1 MWCTMKME
9 SKLNLGNF
17 IINGSKK
24 MKIMRRINYILLSL
38 FLLVG
43 FSCVKDALKTD
54 FIELDEVMITGIEKR
69 YDIMLGGEVNIT
81 PTITTK
87 FGAKEEDFEFIWY
100 KYNLSAAS
108 KADTLC
114 FEKNLSVKI
123 NDVAPGIEHFIRLKV
138 IDKKTKTFTLAT
150 AQLFTS
156 AKYSGGVLA
165 LVKTDNEV
173 DLAFIKNGKDNVDN
187 NLFSLANDGQKL
199 SPTSFNLMSVDA
211 VLTQPTVYRRIL
223 IGTGD
228 ENIGVYL
235 SSETF
240 AVIDWVRDLFFTPM
254 TDGVYKLKATYNSQ
268 GDEYLLLDDKLYNRT
283 MNRYDGENTPKFNAS
298 PVPCVAE
305 PTNFSLATFAYT
317 PSGTY
322 GSPVV
327 FDNINGRFMIHESGA
342 KAYSFFTNSSD
353 GAAFAV
359 FDPKKLPGLTMVCG
373 GYFSDDSSDNMW
385 GLMKDTNSGN
395 FRVVSMLNYIDD
407 DWNNIFKTLGNKEIT
422 RSMAPKLF
430 EATNIKSAS
439 YAYVAGVYPWAYE
452 MRGLKNMFLYVVDN
466 KLYVYN
472 ITSDYE
478 GLLVDGDAEG
488 FTIDDVFVH
497 RTYLTVDKDG
507 NKEYF
512 SRIALAI
519 KDKQGSGKKGGVA
532 YYKVTVLGGVSATQ
546 YFKKTGFCD
555 QVLSLDEK
563 IN

>member
-1 MWCTMKME
+1 
-9 SKLNLGNF
+9 
-17 IINGSKK
+17 
-24 MKIMRRINYILLSL
+24 MRRINYILLSL
-38 FLLVG
+38 FLLAG

-54 FIELDEVMITGIEKR
+54 YAELDEVTITGIEKR
-69 YDIMLGGEVNIT
+69 YDIVLGGEVNIT
-81 PTITTK
+81 PIIATK

-100 KYNLSAAS
+100 KYNLTSS
-108 KADTLC
+108 RADTLC

-123 NDVAPGIEHFIRLKV
+123 NDVPPGIQHYITLKV
-138 IDKKTKTFTLAT
+138 VDKKTKIFTLAT

-156 AKYSGGVLA
+156 AVYSGGIVA

-173 DLAFIKNGKDNVDN
+173 DLSFIKNGQDEVNN

-211 VLTQPTVYRRIL
+211 ILSQPSIYRRVL
-223 IGTGD
+223 VGTGD

-240 AVIDWVRDLFFTPM
+240 AVIDVVRDLFFTPIS
-254 TDGVYKLKATYNSQ
+254 DGVYKLKATYNSQ
-268 GDEYLLLDDKLYNRT
+268 GDEYLLLDDKLYSRI
-283 MNRYDGENTPKFNAS
+283 MDRYDGEITPKFNAF
-298 PVPCVAE
+298 PIPCVAE
-305 PTNFSLATFAYT
+305 PTNFSLASFIFTST
-317 PSGTY
+317 GTY

-327 FDNINGRFMIHESGA
+327 FDNINGRFMKHQSEA

-353 GAAFAV
+353 GTAFAV

-385 GLMKDTNSGN
+385 ALMKDTNSGN
-395 FRVVSMLNYIDD
+395 FRVLSMFNNIV
-407 DWNNIFKTLGNKEIT
+407 DWISIFKTLGNKEIT

-439 YAYVAGVYPWAYE
+439 YSYVAGVYPWAYE

-472 ITSDYE
+472 IASDYE
-478 GLLVDGDAEG
+478 GLLIDGDAEG

-507 NKEYF
+507 YKEYF
-512 SRIALAI
+512 SRLALAI

-532 YYKVTVLGGVSATQ
+532 YYKVNVLGGVSVTQ